1 MSESKRVFFG
11 IDLSRKFSQ
20 LIPMLKTTV
29 REQDGNIK
37 WISGKNLHLTLSFL
51 GNVNDSKIDS
61 LISDLQE
68 VKELRKFTLSV
79 NGTGTFPDS
88 ESPKVF
94 WLGIEEGYDEL
105 SDSQSIIDELS
116 FKYKETQRE
125 ENFVPHITIGRIK
138 QAKKST
144 KFNVTTFLN
153 AVYSPIEIPM
163 NIVNLYESRLTPDGP
178 RYKILAEFPLS

>member
-1 MSESKRVFFG
+1 MSESKRVFVG

-29 REQDGNIK
+29 GELESDIK

-51 GNVNDSKIDS
+51 GNVDDSKINS

-68 VKELRKFTLSV
+68 VEELPKFTLSV
-79 NGTGTFPDS
+79 NGTGTFPNS

-105 SDSQSIIDELS
+105 SDSQSIIDKLS

-125 ENFVPHITIGRIK
+125 EIFVPHITIGRIK
-138 QAKKST
+138 PGKKST
-144 KFNVTTFLN
+144 KYNVTTFLN
-153 AVYSPIEIPM
+153 AVYSPIEIPI
-163 NIVNLYESRLTPDGP
+163 NIVNLYESHLMPDGP

>member
-1 MSESKRVFFG
+1 MSEVKRVFVG

-29 REQDGNIK
+29 GEQDGDIK

-51 GNVNDSKIDS
+51 GNIDDSKIDS

-68 VKELRKFTLSV
+68 VKKLPKFTLSV
-79 NGTGTFPDS
+79 NGTGTFPNS
-88 ESPKVF
+88 ETPKVF

-105 SDSQSIIDELS
+105 SDTQSIIDELS
-116 FKYKETQRE
+116 FGYKETQRE
-125 ENFVPHITIGRIK
+125 EKFVPHITIGRINPV
-138 QAKKST
+138 KKST

-153 AVYSPIEIPM
+153 AVYSPIEIPI
-163 NIVNLYESRLTPDGP
+163 NIVNLYESRLMPDGP

>member
-1 MSESKRVFFG
+1 MSDSKRVFVG

-20 LIPMLKTTV
+20 LISMLKTTV
-29 REQDGNIK
+29 GELESDIK

-51 GNVNDSKIDS
+51 GNVDDSKIDS

-68 VKELRKFTLSV
+68 VKALPKFTLSV

-94 WLGIEEGYDEL
+94 WLGIEGGYTEL
-105 SDSQSIIDELS
+105 SDSQGIIDKLS
-116 FKYKETQRE
+116 FKYKETQRKE
-125 ENFVPHITIGRIK
+125 KFVPHITIGRINH
-138 QAKKST
+138 AKKST

-153 AVYSPIEIPM
+153 AVYSPIEIPI
-163 NIVNLYESRLTPDGP
+163 NIVNLYESCLTPDGP

>member
-1 MSESKRVFFG
+1 MSESKRIFVG

-29 REQDGNIK
+29 GELESDIK

-51 GNVNDSKIDS
+51 GNVDDSKINS

-68 VKELRKFTLSV
+68 VKELPKFTLSV
-79 NGTGTFPDS
+79 NGTGTFPNS

-94 WLGIEEGYDEL
+94 WLGIEAGYDEL

-125 ENFVPHITIGRIK
+125 EIFVPHITIGRINP
-138 QAKKST
+138 AKKST

-153 AVYSPIEIPM
+153 AVYSPIEIPI